1 MTNKT
6 YDEKDR
12 LYYEQQGDYLIPCL
26 ALPNDTDKAI
36 GIWGQRHLRYI
47 KQHRRVFHVNLLT
60 TGKLNSYLYDIEEQ
74 AEKMFT
80 LLVKQLAGNDNIT
93 KKLKADNPILW
104 VQKMNCIRN
113 QAMEIVNNKII
124 YCVK

>member
-1 MTNKT
+1 MTIKI
-6 YDEKDR
+6 YDEKSR

-26 ALPNDTDKAI
+26 SLPKNNDKPI

-47 KQHRRVFHVNLLT
+47 KQHRRVFYANLLT
-60 TGKLNSYLYDIEEQ
+60 TGKLNSYLSDIEEQ

-93 KKLKADNPILW
+93 EKLTADNPTLW

-113 QAMEIVNNKII
+113 QAMEIVNHEVV